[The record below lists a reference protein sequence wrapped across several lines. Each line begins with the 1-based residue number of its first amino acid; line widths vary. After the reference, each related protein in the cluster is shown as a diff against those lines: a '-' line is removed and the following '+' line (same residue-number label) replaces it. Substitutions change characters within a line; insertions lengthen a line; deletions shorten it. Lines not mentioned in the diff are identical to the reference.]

1 MAYDDY
7 IPIPIPPPTEEE
19 VIMKTNADIIS
30 YLSLALGNVDTGEGT
45 DLLLNILRQH
55 SDLLLRYSEKLIQS
69 QRVDIRA
76 VK

>member
-1 MAYDDY
+1 MAYDEY

-30 YLSLALGNVDTGEGT
+30 YLALALDNVDTGEGT
-45 DLLLNILRQH
+45 DLLLNTLRQH

>member
-1 MAYDDY
+1 MTYDEY

-30 YLSLALGNVDTGEGT
+30 YLSLALGNVDAGEGA
-45 DLLLNILRQH
+45 DLILNTLRQH

>member
-1 MAYDDY
+1 MAYDEY
-7 IPIPIPPPTEEE
+7 IPYPSPTEEE
-19 VIMKTNADIIS
+19 VIMRTNADVIN
-30 YLSLALGNVDTGEGT
+30 YLSLALGNVETGAAA
-45 DLLLNILRQH
+45 DLILNILGQH

>member
-1 MAYDDY
+1 MTYDEY

-30 YLSLALGNVDTGEGT
+30 YLSLALGNVDTGEGA
-45 DLLLNILRQH
+45 DLILNTLRQH